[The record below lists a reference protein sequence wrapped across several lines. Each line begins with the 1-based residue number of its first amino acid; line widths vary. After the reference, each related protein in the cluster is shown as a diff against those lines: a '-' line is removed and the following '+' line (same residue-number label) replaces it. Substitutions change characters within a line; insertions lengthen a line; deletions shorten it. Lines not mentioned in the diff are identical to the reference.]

1 MSISINC
8 CNKILPLLIVT
19 FAAFFLQNVN
29 SEEITEKQ
37 DKIFGKELYAYQKN
51 AIDKIF
57 DKLKNH
63 PDRYN
68 LLYQLPTG
76 GGKTVIFSEIT
87 RRFIHETGKKVLI
100 LTHRVELCGQTS
112 QMLNEFGVVNK
123 VINSEV
129 KELPVPNDFM
139 CFVAMVETLNNR
151 LRDKILDLENIGL
164 MIVDE
169 AHYNSFRK
177 LFKFYEKGVMLG
189 VTATPL
195 SSNINLPMNEVYDE
209 LVVGESISSLI
220 NMGFLARATTYS
232 YHVGLSS
239 LKIGINGDYTVSS
252 SERLYNTHVMQDKLL
267 AAYKDQSL
275 GKKTLIFNNGIHT
288 SQYVY
293 ETFRQAG
300 FEIRHLDNTHTAGER
315 RKILDW
321 FREKPDAILTS
332 VSILTTGFDEPT
344 VQSIV
349 LNRATRSLTLYFQMI
364 GRGSR
369 IIPGKNEFTVI
380 DLGNNL
386 SRFGLWEDEVDWT
399 AVFRNPEAYLLNLRS
414 DEEIELQYRYE
425 MPEELRA
432 KFIKSEIIDFDIKE
446 AHKDA
451 LRQKQRPKIVIENS
465 IEQHVKM
472 CVENSSDIEGA
483 LSLAQLLKEEID
495 FRVRVYTRCLGKASQ
510 SYVSWLQDDYCRKM
524 KQQIVRFGS
533 PIVAVHLE
541 EDSEPLDILST
552 NAAPKIQEEI
562 KPDLNTDL

>member
-1 MSISINC
+1 MDI
-8 CNKILPLLIVT
+8 
-19 FAAFFLQNVN
+19 QNTI
-29 SEEITEKQ
+29 ERQ
-37 DKIFGKELYAYQKN
+37 DNNFGKELYSYQKT

-57 DKLKNH
+57 EKLENH
-63 PDRYN
+63 PERYN

-87 RRFIHETGKKVLI
+87 RRYIQQTGKKVLI
-100 LTHRVELCGQTS
+100 LTHRVELCAQTS

-129 KELPVPNDFM
+129 KELPVPNHFM

-151 LRDKILDLENIGL
+151 LRDKILDLDNIGL

-195 SSNINLPMNEVYDE
+195 SSNIKLPMNEVYDE
-209 LVVGESISSLI
+209 LIVGESIGSLI
-220 NMGFLARATTYS
+220 NMGFLSRATTYS
-232 YHVGLSS
+232 YHVGLTS

-267 AAYKDQSL
+267 AAYKDQCL

-293 ETFRQAG
+293 ESFKQAG
-300 FEIRHLDNTHTAGER
+300 FDIRHLDNTHTGSER

-344 VQSIV
+344 VESII

-369 IIPGKNEFTVI
+369 VIPGKKEFTVI

-386 SRFGLWEDEVDWT
+386 SRFGLWEDEVDWA

-432 KFIKSEIIDFDIKE
+432 RFSKSEVIDFDIKE
-446 AHKDA
+446 AHKEA
-451 LRQKQRPKIVIENS
+451 LREKQRPKIVIEQS
-465 IEQHVKM
+465 IEQHVKI

-483 LSLAQLLKEEID
+483 LELAQLLKEEID

-510 SYVSWLQDDYCRKM
+510 SYVTWLQDDYYRKL

-533 PIVAVHLE
+533 PIVE
-541 EDSEPLDILST
+541 EHVSEMIDEVEFSDVPQSNDEEE
-552 NAAPKIQEEI
+552 IQEEL
-562 KPDLNTDL
+562 KTDFNTEL

>member
-1 MSISINC
+1 LDF
-8 CNKILPLLIVT
+8 KETPLT
-19 FAAFFLQNVN
+19 KGNT
-29 SEEITEKQ
+29 S
-37 DKIFGKELYAYQKN
+37 GKELYSYQKT

-57 DKLKNH
+57 EKLENH
-63 PDRYN
+63 PERYN

-76 GGKTVIFSEIT
+76 GGKTVIFSEIA
-87 RRFIHETGKKVLI
+87 RRFIQQTGKKVLI
-100 LTHRVELCGQTS
+100 LTHRVELSAQTS
-112 QMLNEFGVVNK
+112 QMLDGFGVKNK

-129 KELPVPNDFM
+129 KTLPVPNDWM

-151 LRDKILDLENIGL
+151 LRDKILDLDNIGL

-209 LVVGESISSLI
+209 LIVGESISSLI

-267 AAYKDQSL
+267 ASYKDTSL

-288 SQYVY
+288 SQYVA
-293 ETFRQAG
+293 ETFKHAG
-300 FEIRHLDNTHTAGER
+300 FDIKHLDNTHTAGER

-344 VQSIV
+344 VESII

-369 IIPGKNEFTVI
+369 IIPGKSEFTVV

-386 SRFGLWEDEVDWT
+386 SRFGLWDAEVDW
-399 AVFRNPEAYLLNLRS
+399 ANIFRVPEFYLLNLVS

-425 MPEELRA
+425 MPDELRN
-432 KFIKSEIIDFDIKE
+432 KFSKTAVIDLDIKE
-446 AHKDA
+446 AHKEA
-451 LRQKQRPKIVIENS
+451 LREKLRPKIVIERS

-472 CVENSSDIEGA
+472 CVENSSDFDGA
-483 LSLAQLLKEEID
+483 LEMAQLLKEEID
-495 FRVRVYTRCLGKASQ
+495 FRVRVYTRCLGKASP
-510 SYVSWLQDDYCRKM
+510 SYVSWLQDDYRRKM
-524 KQQIVRFGS
+524 KQQIVRFGV
-533 PIVAVHLE
+533 PVA
-541 EDSEPLDILST
+541 
-552 NAAPKIQEEI
+552 EEI
-562 KPDLNTDL
+562 VEEPEFIDISENENSEETQGDFNQETEI